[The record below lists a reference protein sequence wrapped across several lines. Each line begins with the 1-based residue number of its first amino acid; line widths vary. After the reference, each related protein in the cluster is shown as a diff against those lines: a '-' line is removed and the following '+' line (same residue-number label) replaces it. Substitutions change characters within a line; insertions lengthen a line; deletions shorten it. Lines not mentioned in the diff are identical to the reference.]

1 MLVKSGI
8 VKTSEDH
15 KLLVT
20 PILIIEKILKT
31 QYFLILNSLRHGTKP
46 LIVLTL
52 FKMEIPYGLPSLKK
66 Q

>member
-1 MLVKSGI
+1 MLAKSGI

-15 KLLVT
+15 QLLVT
-20 PILIIEKILKT
+20 PILIIEKILKI

-46 LIVLTL
+46 HIVLKL
-52 FKMEIPYGLPSLKK
+52 FKMEILYGLPSLKK